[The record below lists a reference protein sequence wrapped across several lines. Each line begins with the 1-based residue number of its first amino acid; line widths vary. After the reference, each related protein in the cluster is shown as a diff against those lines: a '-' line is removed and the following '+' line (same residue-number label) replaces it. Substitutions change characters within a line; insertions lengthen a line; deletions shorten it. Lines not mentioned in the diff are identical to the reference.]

1 VIEEKAPM
9 ASRRILLVEDSS
21 TMRRMLTM
29 KLQDEGYEVFVAH
42 DGVQGLA
49 RAAEEPRPDLI
60 LTDYEMPEM
69 DGAGLCRAIKA
80 DKDLRAIPIL
90 MLTTLAEIDNKVAGL
105 EAGADDYILKP
116 KSPDDFR
123 EMFQRIAAHLRIRDL
138 NVTLAER
145 NRQLE
150 AAHKKLTFELDLAR
164 KVQLAMMPR
173 PPKPRGVLRL
183 AVRYTPANQL
193 GGDVYDFYRLDN
205 NRLGVLVADV
215 SGHGVNSAMLSG
227 MVKALA
233 APLSIA
239 VLEPGELL
247 AGLDVSTE
255 QYFPEGY
262 FCTGFYLIADEET
275 GLVRYAG
282 VGHPPAIVVGPNG
295 PRTLQSNPGML
306 GIGMVDGTA
315 GDSDRL
321 MPGESLVIY
330 TDGLTDAMDPSD
342 VLFGEDRLKTL
353 LQSHY
358 GADPTDILNQ
368 VDDALNRHTS
378 PGRPADDINIIVLQ
392 YPVG

>member
-1 VIEEKAPM
+1 M

-21 TMRRMLTM
+21 TMRRMLSM
-29 KLQDEGYEVFVAH
+29 KLEDEGYEVFTAN
-42 DGVQGLA
+42 DGQQGLA
-49 RAAEEPRPDLI
+49 RADEEPRPDLI

-80 DKDLRAIPIL
+80 DKDLRTIPIL
-90 MLTTLAEIDNKVAGL
+90 MLTTLAEIDAKVAGL

-123 EMFQRIAAHLRIRDL
+123 EMFKRVEAHLRIRDL
-138 NVTLAER
+138 NATLAER
-145 NRQLE
+145 NRLLE
-150 AAHKKLTFELDLAR
+150 AAHKKLTFELELAR

-193 GGDVYDFYRLDN
+193 GGDVYDIYRLDN
-205 NRLGVLVADV
+205 NRLGILVADV

-275 GLVRYAG
+275 GLIRYAG

-315 GDSDRL
+315 GASDRL
-321 MPGESLVIY
+321 QPGESLVIY

-342 VLFGEDRLKTL
+342 VLFGEERLKTL
-353 LQSHY
+353 LQTHH
-358 GADPTDILNQ
+358 GADPTEILNQ
-368 VDDALNRHTS
+368 VDEALNRHTS

-392 YPVG
+392 YPSG